1 MNTKDPEL
9 MNRIKEFISGYYREY
24 NGLMPTITQISN
36 AMGVVRSTAYKYLVA
51 MDKKGMISYQDG
63 KISIPDMGKI
73 IVESEQVDA
82 VGAINCGE
90 PALEEENLL
99 YRTSLPTAIFGKG
112 PFYILIAK
120 GDSMVDAGI
129 EPGDTLV
136 IRKNA
141 EPKIG
146 DIVVALD
153 ENNENTLKRYAGI
166 DKESHKVVLE
176 YMNQEVYPDKKIL
189 ISSLIC
195 QGVLSH
201 VIKAI

>member
-9 MNRIKEFISGYYREY
+9 MDRIKEYISGYYREY

-36 AMGVVRSTAYKYLVA
+36 EMGVVRSTAYKYLVA
-51 MDKKGMISYQDG
+51 MDKKGIISYQDG

-82 VGAINCGE
+82 VGVINCGE
-90 PALEEENLL
+90 P
-99 YRTSLPTAIFGKG
+99 
-112 PFYILIAK
+112 
-120 GDSMVDAGI
+120 
-129 EPGDTLV
+129 
-136 IRKNA
+136 
-141 EPKIG
+141 
-146 DIVVALD
+146 ALD

-166 DKESHKVVLE
+166 DKESRKVVLE

>member
-9 MNRIKEFISGYYREY
+9 MDRIKEFISGYYREY

-195 QGVLSH
+195 QGVISH

>member
-1 MNTKDPEL
+1 MD
-9 MNRIKEFISGYYREY
+9 RIKEYISGYYREY

-112 PFYILIAK
+112 PFCILIAK

-153 ENNENTLKRYAGI
+153 ENNENTLKCYAGI

-176 YMNQEVYPDKKIL
+176 YTNQEVYPDKKIL

-195 QGVLSH
+195 QRVLSH

>member
-9 MNRIKEFISGYYREY
+9 MDRIKEYISGYYREY

-63 KISIPDMGKI
+63 RISIPDMGKI

-90 PALEEENLL
+90 PAL
-99 YRTSLPTAIFGKG
+99 
-112 PFYILIAK
+112 
-120 GDSMVDAGI
+120 
-129 EPGDTLV
+129 
-136 IRKNA
+136 
-141 EPKIG
+141 
-146 DIVVALD
+146 D

-166 DKESHKVVLE
+166 DKESRKVVLE

-189 ISSLIC
+189 FSSLIC

>member
-9 MNRIKEFISGYYREY
+9 MDRIKEYISGYYREY

-63 KISIPDMGKI
+63 RISIPDMGKI

-90 PALEEENLL
+90 PAL
-99 YRTSLPTAIFGKG
+99 
-112 PFYILIAK
+112 
-120 GDSMVDAGI
+120 
-129 EPGDTLV
+129 
-136 IRKNA
+136 
-141 EPKIG
+141 
-146 DIVVALD
+146 D

-166 DKESHKVVLE
+166 DKESRKVVLE
-176 YMNQEVYPDKKIL
+176 YMNREVYPDKKIL

>member
-9 MNRIKEFISGYYREY
+9 MDRIKEYISGYYREY

-63 KISIPDMGKI
+63 RISIPDMGKI

-82 VGAINCGE
+82 VGSINCGE
-90 PALEEENLL
+90 P
-99 YRTSLPTAIFGKG
+99 
-112 PFYILIAK
+112 
-120 GDSMVDAGI
+120 
-129 EPGDTLV
+129 
-136 IRKNA
+136 
-141 EPKIG
+141 
-146 DIVVALD
+146 ALD

-166 DKESHKVVLE
+166 DKESRKVVLE

>member
-9 MNRIKEFISGYYREY
+9 MDRIKEYISGYYREY

-63 KISIPDMGKI
+63 RISIPDMGKI

-90 PALEEENLL
+90 PAL
-99 YRTSLPTAIFGKG
+99 
-112 PFYILIAK
+112 
-120 GDSMVDAGI
+120 
-129 EPGDTLV
+129 
-136 IRKNA
+136 
-141 EPKIG
+141 
-146 DIVVALD
+146 D

-166 DKESHKVVLE
+166 DKESRKVVLE

>member
-9 MNRIKEFISGYYREY
+9 MDRIKEYISGYYREY

-51 MDKKGMISYQDG
+51 MEKGMISYQDG
-63 KISIPDMGKI
+63 RLSIPDMGKI

-90 PALEEENLL
+90 PAL
-99 YRTSLPTAIFGKG
+99 
-112 PFYILIAK
+112 
-120 GDSMVDAGI
+120 
-129 EPGDTLV
+129 
-136 IRKNA
+136 
-141 EPKIG
+141 
-146 DIVVALD
+146 D

-166 DKESHKVVLE
+166 DKESRKVVLE

>member
-9 MNRIKEFISGYYREY
+9 MDRIKEYISGYYREY

-63 KISIPDMGKI
+63 RISIPDMGKI

-90 PALEEENLL
+90 PAL
-99 YRTSLPTAIFGKG
+99 
-112 PFYILIAK
+112 
-120 GDSMVDAGI
+120 
-129 EPGDTLV
+129 
-136 IRKNA
+136 
-141 EPKIG
+141 
-146 DIVVALD
+146 D

-166 DKESHKVVLE
+166 DKESRKVVLE
-176 YMNQEVYPDKKIL
+176 YMNQEVYPDKKSL

>member
-36 AMGVVRSTAYKYLVA
+36 EMGVVRSTAYKYLVA
-51 MDKKGMISYQDG
+51 MDKKGIISYQDG

-82 VGAINCGE
+82 VGVINCGE

-166 DKESHKVVLE
+166 DKEAHKVVLE
-176 YMNQEVYPDKKIL
+176 YMNQEIYPDKKIL
-189 ISSLIC
+189 ISSLIS

>member
-9 MNRIKEFISGYYREY
+9 MDRIKEYISGYYREY

-153 ENNENTLKRYAGI
+153 ENNETTLKRYAGI

>member
-1 MNTKDPEL
+1 
-9 MNRIKEFISGYYREY
+9 
-24 NGLMPTITQISN
+24 
-36 AMGVVRSTAYKYLVA
+36 VRSTAYKYLVA

-63 KISIPDMGKI
+63 RISIPDMGKI

-90 PALEEENLL
+90 PAL
-99 YRTSLPTAIFGKG
+99 
-112 PFYILIAK
+112 
-120 GDSMVDAGI
+120 
-129 EPGDTLV
+129 
-136 IRKNA
+136 
-141 EPKIG
+141 
-146 DIVVALD
+146 D

-166 DKESHKVVLE
+166 DKESRKVVLE

>member
-9 MNRIKEFISGYYREY
+9 MDRIKEYISGYYREY

-51 MDKKGMISYQDG
+51 MDKKGIISYQDG
-63 KISIPDMGKI
+63 RISIPDMGKI

-90 PALEEENLL
+90 PAL
-99 YRTSLPTAIFGKG
+99 
-112 PFYILIAK
+112 
-120 GDSMVDAGI
+120 
-129 EPGDTLV
+129 
-136 IRKNA
+136 
-141 EPKIG
+141 
-146 DIVVALD
+146 D

-166 DKESHKVVLE
+166 DKESRKVVLE

>member
-9 MNRIKEFISGYYREY
+9 MDRIKEYISGYYREY

-51 MDKKGMISYQDG
+51 MDKKGMIS
-63 KISIPDMGKI
+63 
-73 IVESEQVDA
+73 SEQVDA

-99 YRTSLPTAIFGKG
+99 YRTSLLTAIFGKG

-153 ENNENTLKRYAGI
+153 ENNENTLKRYVGI

-176 YMNQEVYPDKKIL
+176 YMNQEIYPDKKIL

>member
-9 MNRIKEFISGYYREY
+9 MDRIKEYISGYYREY

-63 KISIPDMGKI
+63 RISIPDMGKI

-90 PALEEENLL
+90 PAL
-99 YRTSLPTAIFGKG
+99 
-112 PFYILIAK
+112 
-120 GDSMVDAGI
+120 
-129 EPGDTLV
+129 
-136 IRKNA
+136 
-141 EPKIG
+141 
-146 DIVVALD
+146 D
-153 ENNENTLKRYAGI
+153 ENNENTLKSYAGI
-166 DKESHKVVLE
+166 DKESRKVVLE

>member
-9 MNRIKEFISGYYREY
+9 MDRIKEYISGYYREY

-63 KISIPDMGKI
+63 RISIPDMGKI

-90 PALEEENLL
+90 PAL
-99 YRTSLPTAIFGKG
+99 
-112 PFYILIAK
+112 
-120 GDSMVDAGI
+120 
-129 EPGDTLV
+129 
-136 IRKNA
+136 
-141 EPKIG
+141 
-146 DIVVALD
+146 D

-166 DKESHKVVLE
+166 DKESRKVVLE
-176 YMNQEVYPDKKIL
+176 YMNQEVYPDKKFL

-195 QGVLSH
+195 KGVISH
-201 VIKAI
+201 VIKEI

>member
-9 MNRIKEFISGYYREY
+9 MDRIKEYISGYYREY

-63 KISIPDMGKI
+63 RISIPDMGKI
-73 IVESEQVDA
+73 IVESEQGDA

-90 PALEEENLL
+90 P
-99 YRTSLPTAIFGKG
+99 
-112 PFYILIAK
+112 
-120 GDSMVDAGI
+120 
-129 EPGDTLV
+129 
-136 IRKNA
+136 
-141 EPKIG
+141 
-146 DIVVALD
+146 ALD

-166 DKESHKVVLE
+166 DKESRKVVLE

>member
-9 MNRIKEFISGYYREY
+9 MDRIKEYISGYYREY

-153 ENNENTLKRYAGI
+153 ENNENTLKCYAGI

>member
-9 MNRIKEFISGYYREY
+9 MDRIKEYISGYYREY

-36 AMGVVRSTAYKYLVA
+36 TMGVVRSTAYKYLVA

-166 DKESHKVVLE
+166 DKEFHKVVLE

-189 ISSLIC
+189 ISSLSC

>member
-1 MNTKDPEL
+1 MD
-9 MNRIKEFISGYYREY
+9 RIKEYISGYYREY

-63 KISIPDMGKI
+63 RISIPDMGKI

-90 PALEEENLL
+90 PAL
-99 YRTSLPTAIFGKG
+99 
-112 PFYILIAK
+112 
-120 GDSMVDAGI
+120 
-129 EPGDTLV
+129 
-136 IRKNA
+136 
-141 EPKIG
+141 
-146 DIVVALD
+146 D

-166 DKESHKVVLE
+166 DKESRKVVLE

>member
-9 MNRIKEFISGYYREY
+9 MDRIKEYISGYYREY

-63 KISIPDMGKI
+63 RISIPDMGKI

-90 PALEEENLL
+90 P
-99 YRTSLPTAIFGKG
+99 
-112 PFYILIAK
+112 
-120 GDSMVDAGI
+120 
-129 EPGDTLV
+129 
-136 IRKNA
+136 
-141 EPKIG
+141 
-146 DIVVALD
+146 ALD

>member
-9 MNRIKEFISGYYREY
+9 MDRIKEYISGYYREY

-51 MDKKGMISYQDG
+51 MDKKGRISYQDG
-63 KISIPDMGKI
+63 RISIPDMGKI

-90 PALEEENLL
+90 PAL
-99 YRTSLPTAIFGKG
+99 
-112 PFYILIAK
+112 
-120 GDSMVDAGI
+120 
-129 EPGDTLV
+129 
-136 IRKNA
+136 
-141 EPKIG
+141 
-146 DIVVALD
+146 D

-166 DKESHKVVLE
+166 DKESRKVVLE